1 MRALKSMKHLINA
14 FFNNSI
20 MKKYAHALLYLFWL
34 ELKRIIFRVKYFAEV
49 DVTDNCNLRCK
60 HCYHFHG
67 KDDFKTQELLIPVWE
82 KRLNELYK

>member
-1 MRALKSMKHLINA
+1 
-14 FFNNSI
+14 

-67 KDDFKTQELLIPVWE
+67 KDDFKTQELFIPVWE